1 MVVQIRRNRSLH
13 RIAENIQC
21 APFREN
27 AAASRKMEGEGK
39 RVGQNA
45 LRMICLWI
53 GRAFVGELLK

>member
-1 MVVQIRRNRSLH
+1 MCPVPRECRR
-13 RIAENIQC
+13 IKEDG
-21 APFREN
+21 RER
-27 AAASRKMEGEGK
+27 AK